1 MINQEELYIIVFES
15 THHAIAGE
23 KIFKESNY
31 KFDVIPTPREITH
44 SCGLSIRFH
53 KDKLNDVKMKMA
65 EGNILIKGIYEIQKV
80 DKDKIIHQV
89 G

>member
-31 KFDVIPTPREITH
+31 KFDVFP
-44 SCGLSIRFH
+44 
-53 KDKLNDVKMKMA
+53 
-65 EGNILIKGIYEIQKV
+65 
-80 DKDKIIHQV
+80 
-89 G
+89 